1 VVKKEDKKVG
11 DKKFIYIII
20 LVAFVLFFFVR
31 DYNVGLTAVDTRYI
45 TIAAIEDISIDG
57 GIVAMSTHEVYI
69 GKDLNGDGDKGD
81 IVLQF
86 YNMETGEI
94 ENTKLGIGAT
104 DISYSNS
111 VVAILTHES
120 YINEDL
126 NGDNDKK
133 DIVLQYYKDGKIINT
148 GVNTGANDLSISND
162 KIVFLSKESLLNK
175 DLNGDNDEKDRV
187 LRSYDV
193 ETGEVSNLKI
203 VI

>member
-1 VVKKEDKKVG
+1 MLSGNFDLSAS
-11 DKKFIYIII
+11 D
-20 LVAFVLFFFVR
+20 
-31 DYNVGLTAVDTRYI
+31 
-45 TIAAIEDISIDG
+45 IEDE
-57 GIVAMSTHEVYI
+57 MY
-69 GKDLNGDGDKGD
+69 
-81 IVLQF
+81 
-86 YNMETGEI
+86 
-94 ENTKLGIGAT
+94 
-104 DISYSNS
+104 
-111 VVAILTHES
+111 